1 MIIAGGKIVGIMNSG
16 NTILDN
22 INMYKLMDLADIL
35 QHGGSLPTNEEYLAA
50 ETQLQQ
56 IYKNVME
63 GNENE

>member
-1 MIIAGGKIVGIMNSG
+1 MIVAGGKIVGIMNSG

-22 INMYKLMDLADIL
+22 IDMYKLMDLVDIL
-35 QHGGSLPTNEEYLAA
+35 QHGGTLPTNEEYLQA

-63 GNENE
+63 GENE